1 MQDITI
7 AMLNSNNN
15 TVSMFFTN
23 AFEEVI
29 LIFMPGIK
37 YKLTDFPFIR
47 QYTVIYGW
55 FYL

>member
-1 MQDITI
+1 MQEITI

-15 TVSMFFTN
+15 TVSRFFTN
-23 AFEEVI
+23 AFGEVI